1 MVHKKGDAHSPIN
14 YYKAFEDKVNFML
27 QMLYLHVSRL
37 DDIPVSGYNY
47 KKNKPFQHDYHLS
60 CPVLGAISFL
70 YLDARS
76 LSK

>member
-1 MVHKKGDAHSPIN
+1 
-14 YYKAFEDKVNFML
+14 ML

-47 KKNKPFQHDYHLS
+47 KKNKPFRQDYHLS